1 LERLKNREV
10 VLWCKLKKGDI
21 GALGDLYE
29 LFIDDLFTYG
39 IQFSQDKHY
48 VMDCIHD
55 LFLDLYK
62 YKKNLASTN
71 NVKYYLLRSLKNKIL
86 KVKKG
91 KFIPLL
97 DNAFLK
103 KSDSQNYSFSIEEK
117 IIKEEFLD
125 ERKLK
130 LSDAIS
136 CLSKNQKQG
145 LFLRFTEDKNYEEIA
160 QIMNVSV
167 QSSRTTI
174 YRAIRTLRKHFT
186 ILIVFCQNM
195 LFCFF

>member
-1 LERLKNREV
+1 LERLKNQEA
-10 VLWCKLKKGDI
+10 VLWCKLKDGDI
-21 GALGDLYE
+21 VALGDLYE

-39 IQFSQDKHY
+39 IQFSRDKHY

-86 KVKKG
+86 KIQKG
-91 KFIPLL
+91 KYIPLS
-97 DNAFLK
+97 DSAFLK
-103 KSDSQNYSFSIEEK
+103 KSDNQNYSISFEEE

-125 ERKLK
+125 EKKLK
-130 LSDAIS
+130 LSVAIGF
-136 CLSKNQKQG
+136 LSKNQKQG
-145 LFLRFTEDKNYEEIA
+145 LFLRFTENRDYGEIA

-174 YRAIRTLRKHFT
+174 YRAIRTLRKHLT
-186 ILIVFCQNM
+186 ILIVFCQNI
-195 LFCFF
+195 FF